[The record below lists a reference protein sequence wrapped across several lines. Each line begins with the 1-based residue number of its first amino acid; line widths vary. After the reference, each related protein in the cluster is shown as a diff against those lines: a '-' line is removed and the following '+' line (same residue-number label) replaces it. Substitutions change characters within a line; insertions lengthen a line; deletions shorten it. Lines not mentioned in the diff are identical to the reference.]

1 MESVFAPAK
10 NRKGLTFA
18 TDCVAPTAFRTST
31 LLGYADL
38 PLRG

>member
-18 TDCVAPTAFRTST
+18 ADCMAPVAFRITSLSGST
-31 LLGYADL
+31 DMPFL
-38 PLRG
+38 